1 MTAWFEMRPVGLGF
15 LVDGPMRFEVAVQTS
30 LSREQCWGAFTD
42 AAGWSSWFPG
52 VREAG
57 YRKQALPYGVGT
69 IRTAEVSGVRFEE
82 TILAWDEPARW
93 IYRIDRCTAE
103 LATAQVEA
111 TVFEERPGG
120 GTRVVWSLA
129 SDPCPPMAAAADAL
143 PGILEQKLTEAMRN
157 LERHRRGVAS
167 PAVEEGSP

>member
-57 YRKQALPYGVGT
+57 YREQALPYGVGT
-69 IRTAEVSGVRFEE
+69 IRTAVVWGVLFVD
-82 TILAWDEPARW
+82 TILAWDEPEVC

-103 LATAQVEA
+103 VATAQVEA
-111 TVFEERPGG
+111 TLFEERPGG
-120 GTRVVWSLA
+120 GTRVVWRLA
-129 SDPCPPMAAAADAL
+129 SDPCPPMAAAARVST
-143 PGILEQKLTEAMRN
+143 PVSRMR
-157 LERHRRGVAS
+157 S
-167 PAVEEGSP
+167 